1 MFYGGAFWISCIVF
15 TVDIFIT
22 GGSFGG
28 TVLCGSGPAGEVV
41 TNTQVLYCDGN
52 NRDVTDGAG
61 ISGIATDWG
70 GVGRGDEPGSDRQYH
85 LDHRLPL
92 LEEDEGA

>member
-1 MFYGGAFWISCIVF
+1 M
-15 TVDIFIT
+15 
-22 GGSFGG
+22 
-28 TVLCGSGPAGEVV
+28 LCGSGPAGEVV

-92 LEEDEGA
+92 LEEDEGAWEGIEAGMALRYDGGTKVKDWSL